1 MPQVMAEAKLMYVSG
16 PGGKPSGSSTW
27 QSVPLAVLW
36 GNNQAYGSVLTSKSL
51 SPGHITEGV
60 SGLCRYVCRLPLHLM
75 APGCCAWPVLL
86 ILCFGFF
93 RFTQGSAN

>member
-1 MPQVMAEAKLMYVSG
+1 MMAEAKLMYVSG
-16 PGGKPSGSSTW
+16 PDGKPSGSSTW